1 MVPHRNDKREVRMRR
16 ASIGMMAV
24 CASLLATGAATRA
37 VAADAPICKAGDGY
51 AADFG
56 GRRTFRWKP
65 QWLAATKARLADPSV
80 APAYEVLLAR
90 ADKALEGPVYSVTDK
105 SRTPPSGDKHDYISM
120 GPYWW
125 PDPGKPNGEPYVRR
139 DGEFNPE
146 RATNAFDAVRMDDM
160 GGAVEAL
167 ALAYYFTGES
177 KYADKAARLL
187 RVWFLDPST
196 RMNPAMTYAQ
206 GVPGRTLGRAEGVLD
221 TYRLLRVIESIGVLT
236 PAKVLTPAEQKGLE
250 AWFGDYARWMR
261 TAPTGKEER
270 AAENNHGLWYDYQ
283 LATFALFAR
292 QPDLAREV
300 IAAAGKDRIDPQIEA
315 DGKMPRELAR
325 TKGLH
330 YSYFALEPL
339 VGMAELG
346 PCVGVDLWNYKGPKG
361 QGIRVAYDYL
371 AQFVGAEAT
380 FPYKDLKPEE
390 ATREALP
397 LYDLAAW
404 AYGDAGFAAK
414 ADFIARR
421 TPAAQSR
428 LTIAPFGE

>member
-1 MVPHRNDKREVRMRR
+1 MIS
-16 ASIGMMAV
+16 ASIRALALSAG
-24 CASLLATGAATRA
+24 LATAVAGVLAATP
-37 VAADAPICKAGDGY
+37 VAAAGPVCRADDGY
-51 AADFG
+51 AADFD

-65 QWLAATKARLADPSV
+65 QWLRSAKASAKGAELSAAYQALM
-80 APAYEVLLAR
+80 AR
-90 ADKALEGPVYSVTDK
+90 ADKALAGPVYSVVDK

-125 PDPGKPNGEPYVRR
+125 PDPAQPNGEPYIRK
-139 DGEFNPE
+139 DGEVNPE
-146 RATNAFDAVRMDDM
+146 RNTNAFDAGRMDAM

-167 ALAYYFTGES
+167 SLAYYFTDDP
-177 KYADKAARLL
+177 KYATKAAQLL
-187 RVWFLDPST
+187 RVWFLDPAT
-196 RMNPAMTYAQ
+196 RMNPSMTYAQ

-221 TYRLLRVIESIGVLT
+221 TYRLLRVVESIGVLA
-236 PAKVLTPAEQKGLE
+236 PSKVLAPAEQKGLE
-250 AWFGDYARWMR
+250 AWFGDYVQWMQ

-270 AAENNHGLWYDYQ
+270 AAENNHGIWFDDQ

-292 QPDLAREV
+292 KPALAKSV

-361 QGIRVAYDYL
+361 QGIRGAYDYL
-371 AQFVGAEAT
+371 AQFVGNEKA
-380 FPYKDLKPEE
+380 FPYKDLKPED
-390 ATREALP
+390 ATREALD

-414 ADFIARR
+414 AEFIARQA
-421 TPAAQSR
+421 PAAQSR
-428 LTIAPFGE
+428 LTIAPYKK